1 MKVLNHSLNQHPD
14 FDNWKQVCTIEV
26 TNSVVVFDEM
36 SENKQKTLLLS
47 SLAVDNKRMM
57 CIVH

>member
-14 FDNWKQVCTIEV
+14 LDTWKQVSTIEV

-36 SENKQKTLLLS
+36 SENKQKDTS
-47 SLAVDNKRMM
+47 PIFTCCR
-57 CIVH
+57 H